1 MKLLKHIYTLPL
13 LMSLFSV
20 ALLSGCSQKELPEDT
35 TPTGDTRSFTITVS
49 DSGYQSFKG
58 TSTRSTGSSISAR
71 STESNVSTRATES
84 SISTTFTAGDE
95 IGVYAV
101 RNGQILSNIDNLR
114 LTATDDGKG
123 GIEWKVVFGTAPER
137 YPGDATYYAYYP
149 YQNIFSGDYEPDAT
163 APTPAGFFNILIKN
177 WNPAK
182 NQSAYDSYTK
192 QDLMVSQGTV
202 LPATGGGLPRLSFS
216 MKHCMALAV
225 IELPRTSYDTLLYG
239 DIDLRTYIIDGVP
252 DTKFSG
258 FTPYRMSD
266 GTYRLLVKPSQ
277 TNLKLTGSY
286 AKNSTDIAE
295 WTFSANIANGNYQ
308 TYAVDGGKNSVIDLE
323 THSLQIGDFFM
334 KDGSLVSK
342 DKTLTEQ
349 QKAACIGIV
358 FSTYK
363 SDDSFDYSTTGI
375 GRNDCHGYVMALT
388 DVNEGSGDQLKWE
401 YRAGDGKYDQFV
413 GTSTDVSDWNGYRNT
428 QAIKTYATT
437 NSGWAMTDFPAAN
450 ACLLYGTANSLYD
463 WQKKYTAPAR
473 SSGWFLPS
481 AGQLMYLYDHDN
493 FSALSASIQALNSNS
508 NNSHVKWLDTN
519 LAYWSSSEDDP
530 TYSDHA
536 NYVILDNLGLVS
548 AGPEIKYSEFSVRA
562 ILAF

>member
-1 MKLLKHIYTLPL
+1 MKSLKHIYTLPL
-13 LMSLFSV
+13 LISLFSV

-49 DSGYQSFKG
+49 DSGYQNSKG
-58 TSTRSTGSSISAR
+58 TPTRSVGSGISTRSTGSD
-71 STESNVSTRATES
+71 VSTRATENG
-84 SISTTFTAGDE
+84 ISTTFTAGDE

-101 RNGQILSNIDNLR
+101 RNGQILNDIDNLR

-123 GIEWKVVFGTAPER
+123 GIEWKVVLGTAPEH
-137 YPGDATYYAYYP
+137 YPADATYYAYYP
-149 YQNIFSGDYEPDAT
+149 YQNIFPGDYEPDAT
-163 APTPAGFFNILIKN
+163 ATTLEDFFDIMIKY

-182 NQSAYDSYTK
+182 DQSAYSSYTR

-202 LPATGGGLPRLSFS
+202 TPATDGGLPRLSFA

-225 IELPRTSYDTLLYG
+225 IELPRTSYMLFDGGRNITG
-239 DIDLRTYIIDGVP
+239 SGYIIDSAP

-277 TNLKLTGSY
+277 TDLQLTGSY
-286 AKNSTDIAE
+286 VGSYDDISE
-295 WTFSANIANGNYQ
+295 WTLTANITNGNYQ
-308 TYAVDGGKNSVIDLE
+308 TYLIDGGKNNVIGGKY
-323 THSLQIGDFFM
+323 HSLQIGDFFM

-349 QKAACIGIV
+349 QKAACIGII
-358 FSTYK
+358 FYAGPHA
-363 SDDSFDYSTTGI
+363 DDGSDYSTTGI
-375 GRNDCHGYVMALT
+375 GSYCHGYVMALT

-413 GTSTDVSDWNGYRNT
+413 GTSTDGLDWNGYSNT

-481 AGQLMYLYDHDN
+481 AWQLVYLHDN
-493 FSALSASIQALNSNS
+493 FSALFVSIQALNSNS

-519 LAYWSSSEDDP
+519 LYYWSSSEFWKS
-530 TYSDHA
+530 SDRA
-536 NYVILDNLGLVS
+536 CSVNLNNGMWD
-548 AGPEIKYSEFSVRA
+548 IKYSEFSVRA

>member
-1 MKLLKHIYTLPL
+1 MKSLKHIYTLPL
-13 LMSLFSV
+13 LISLFSV

-71 STESNVSTRATES
+71 STES

-101 RNGQILSNIDNLR
+101 RNGQILSDIDNLR

-123 GIEWKVVFGTAPER
+123 GIEWKVVLGTAPER
-137 YPGDATYYAYYP
+137 YPSDATYYAYYP
-149 YQNIFSGDYEPDAT
+149 YKNIFPSDYEPDAT
-163 APTPAGFFNILIKN
+163 ATTLEGFFDIMIKY
-177 WNPAK
+177 WSPAK
-182 NQSAYDSYTK
+182 DQSAYDSYTK

-202 LPATGGGLPRLSFS
+202 SPATGGGLPRLSFS

-225 IELPRTSYDTLLYG
+225 IELPRTKYYTLLYE
-239 DIDLRTYIIDGVP
+239 DIDLGTYIIDGVP

-323 THSLQIGDFFM
+323 YYSLQLGDFFM

-349 QKAACIGIV
+349 QKADCIGIV

-375 GRNDCHGYVMALT
+375 GRSYCHGYVMALT

-401 YRAGDGKYDQFV
+401 CRAGDGKYDQFV
-413 GTSTDVSDWNGYRNT
+413 GPSTDLYDWNGYSNT

-481 AGQLMYLYDHDN
+481 AGQLTYLRN
-493 FSALSASIQALNSNS
+493 NSSALSASIQTLSS
-508 NNSHVKWLDTN
+508 DPNNSHVKWFSTN
-519 LAYWSSSEDDP
+519 YYYWSSSECQDHP
-530 TYSDHA
+530 ELSYSVHF
-536 NYVILDNLGLVS
+536 DNDIIQ
-548 AGPEIKYSEFSVRA
+548 EEEKYSTLGVRA
-562 ILAF
+562 IFVF